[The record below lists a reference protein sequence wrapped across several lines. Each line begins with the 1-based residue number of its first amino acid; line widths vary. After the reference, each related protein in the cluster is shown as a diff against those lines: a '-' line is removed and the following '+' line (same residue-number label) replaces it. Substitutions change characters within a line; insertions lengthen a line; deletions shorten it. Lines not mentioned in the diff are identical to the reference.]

1 MKTSQMV
8 DPSKTEP
15 CGRPSPAAST
25 RGFGN
30 GVVQRVVISENGVHR
45 SSHDPDNA
53 FSDAAMADRH
63 DRRMAALAVGDAD
76 EGADQDERQRV
87 FTERRAAADQQQRA
101 AETGAMQGRGT
112 VRQATDALIGTRF
125 NFPQS
130 GAAPDP
136 DVRMEQARMAH
147 INRLRQMFSLNSGSA
162 GHDARTR
169 EVGADLLG
177 NMLHNVR
184 TLGAANQARLGEGPE
199 GTDRGRAVLETDDE
213 GRGRFFRSR
222 WGGGGSLIQ
231 ENPDDPRQ
239 GFASGQY
246 GPSWRTS
253 PPGVPD
259 GARHDRAPVQ
269 RGLFARLDVVHHSG
283 ASPHF
288 DPETHRVSLNETDR
302 LHYAG
307 HELQHAYDHI
317 HGDLNL
323 NDRDQRLH
331 SELNAHRQQRR
342 VADEAHE
349 HLEWRSYPDDQ
360 VIGADEQ
367 AASYVGKVAK
377 GYTGTMQSSAAAVRD
392 WQQAHP
398 RVDQRARM
406 QAQIQRS
413 RAQAQRK
420 REAKAAQQERKGGQ
434 GS

>member
-76 EGADQDERQRV
+76 EGADHDERQRV

-177 NMLHNVR
+177 NMFRNVQ
-184 TLGAANQARLGEGPE
+184 TLGTANQARLE
-199 GTDRGRAVLETDDE
+199 RGAEPVERETLVRDARTGALRSKWGNASRLVEDDSAAA
-213 GRGRFFRSR
+213 GQ
-222 WGGGGSLIQ
+222 GS
-231 ENPDDPRQ
+231 
-239 GFASGQY
+239 ASGQY

-283 ASPHF
+283 TSPHF